1 MGCHDSKNRIQVC
14 KNTVGKKILTDF
26 AESKQYKYN
35 RTVMRKRGH
44 MRKTE
49 AMINEIEK
57 VIIGKREVIEQVLMT
72 ILAKGHVLLEDIPG
86 VGKTTL
92 ALSFAKVMGVDYHRI
107 QFTPDVTPSDVV
119 GFSLYDRQSGEF
131 QYKPGAVMCNLLLAD
146 EINRT
151 SSKTQAALLEV
162 MEEGNATVDG
172 KTYEIPKPFTVIATQ
187 NPFGSAGTQMLPQS
201 QMDRFMVKLSM
212 GYPDFE
218 SQINI
223 LRDRQTEQP
232 LDLLQMISSREEVQ
246 QLQQEVKEVEVADDI
261 LRYITLLVEATRQ
274 NDKIQ
279 LGVSPR
285 GALALNNM
293 AKASA
298 YINGRDYVIP
308 DDVLRVFAKVCAHRV
323 ILHPRAK
330 VAGIQAEEIMEQ
342 ITHQVSIPEIT
353 TTFGPAM
360 VYVASDHAG
369 VDVTTDNGEAAFKA
383 LADLKPN
390 LVKTYTKSSDLINM
404 FTSGEVAAAVV
415 GDFGVPTI
423 VAANPTLV
431 YVTPDGAYAN
441 FNTINVTK
449 NCANKELAYEYI
461 NYRISEELQTK
472 TGKALNEAPT
482 NMDVTFTEEESKDMT
497 YGDKAAKVKVVDY
510 AFVNPILN
518 NWIDQWNRTINN

>member
-1 MGCHDSKNRIQVC
+1 MPQKITELQNQLEKII
-14 KNTVGKKILTDF
+14 KGKKDITDKILM
-26 AESKQYKYN
+26 A
-35 RTVMRKRGH
+35 V
-44 MRKTE
+44 
-49 AMINEIEK
+49 
-57 VIIGKREVIEQVLMT
+57 
-72 ILAKGHVLLEDIPG
+72 LAKGHVLLEDVPG
-86 VGKTTL
+86 VGKTTTAL
-92 ALSFAKVMGVDYHRI
+92 ALSRLMGMEFNRI
-107 QFTPDVTPSDVV
+107 QFTPDVVPSDVT
-119 GFSLYDRQSGEF
+119 GFTMYDKQSGQF
-131 QYKPGAVMCNLLLAD
+131 SYRAGAVMCNLLLAD

-323 ILHPRAK
+323 ILHPHAK

-342 ITHQVSIPEIT
+342 ITHQVSIPEI
-353 TTFGPAM
+353 
-360 VYVASDHAG
+360 
-369 VDVTTDNGEAAFKA
+369 
-383 LADLKPN
+383 
-390 LVKTYTKSSDLINM
+390 
-404 FTSGEVAAAVV
+404 
-415 GDFGVPTI
+415 
-423 VAANPTLV
+423 
-431 YVTPDGAYAN
+431 
-441 FNTINVTK
+441 
-449 NCANKELAYEYI
+449 
-461 NYRISEELQTK
+461 R
-472 TGKALNEAPT
+472 
-482 NMDVTFTEEESKDMT
+482 
-497 YGDKAAKVKVVDY
+497 
-510 AFVNPILN
+510 
-518 NWIDQWNRTINN
+518 